1 MAVALSPNLRLD
13 VKFLQSADEQT
24 QEYWQSASFAFEV
37 LLSDVL
43 TEQPSHI
50 GDFMRE
56 WISNPKHHCLM
67 TPHST
72 SETGLNVGDP
82 VVACFYGEWHP
93 ATIRRIDGSTIDVV
107 WDGEW
112 SSSRL
117 PASAVLRRQT
127 LESVESVSDQG
138 TAEQLS
144 EVAAEETYFKE
155 PTFEEWSVAECTKAS
170 SGVRRTVQE
179 PSTPEPST
187 PIESIEDE
195 VTCTWSQRVQM
206 NSDRNALAPAVS
218 SGPARAGVAQSP
230 PTKVQARR
238 KVAAEVQKFIDENGL
253 DKRAAQA
260 LRSETSQIQ
269 KIVIEQ
275 GNCTNTHNPSS
286 VVLSRINRASTGA
299 CISKSSTEVSEL
311 GPAWLESF
319 IKVSNIDERASRAL
333 RNCALDVQEAVVRR
347 GPLATARNP
356 SAAVLVRIQ
365 DAEKAP

>member
-1 MAVALSPNLRLD
+1 
-13 VKFLQSADEQT
+13 
-24 QEYWQSASFAFEV
+24 
-37 LLSDVL
+37 
-43 TEQPSHI
+43 
-50 GDFMRE
+50 
-56 WISNPKHHCLM
+56 
-67 TPHST
+67 
-72 SETGLNVGDP
+72 
-82 VVACFYGEWHP
+82 VACFYGEWHP
-93 ATIRRIDGSTIDVV
+93 ATIHRIDGSTIDVV

-138 TAEQLS
+138 SAEQFSEVDVEAQALRS
-144 EVAAEETYFKE
+144 YEKFHKLPEGTASLEQVRKSSEGISDWAAFGAKEVAAE
-155 PTFEEWSVAECTKAS
+155 
-170 SGVRRTVQE
+170 
-179 PSTPEPST
+179 EPST
-187 PIESIEDE
+187 PIESIVDE

-206 NSDRNALAPAVS
+206 NSDRHALAPAVS
-218 SGPARAGVAQSP
+218 SGPARAGVAKSP
-230 PTKVQARR
+230 PTRVQARR
-238 KVAAEVQKFIDENGL
+238 KVAAQVQKFIDENGL
-253 DKRAAQA
+253 DDRAAQA

-286 VVLSRINRASTGA
+286 VVISRISRASTGA
-299 CISKSSTEVSEL
+299 CISRSSTEVSEL

-319 IKVSNIDERASRAL
+319 IKVNNIDKRASRAL
-333 RNCALDVQEAVVRR
+333 RNCALDVQETVVRR